1 MTDGEELFAGRKETA
16 VHMPM
21 KVSVIMPTYNQCG
34 FIRRALLSLTKQTYT
49 DWELILV
56 NDGCTDETEAFFGE
70 QYIQFGSDGQY
81 IEVGIDGFG
90 SEGEIDIIK
99 RKWAQSGNTITISGN
114 GVPTTTM
121 EITKLTDTDLT
132 LVTLGIPMSYKRVA
146 DSEIE
151 KYLN

>member
-1 MTDGEELFAGRKETA
+1 MKKWLYQFIVALMAISSFAL
-16 VHMPM
+16 
-21 KVSVIMPTYNQCG
+21 VSCSDDDDEVISSDIVGTWKWDSFN
-34 FIRRALLSLTKQTYT
+34 
-49 DWELILV
+49 
-56 NDGCTDETEAFFGE
+56 TDETEAFFGE
-70 QYIQFGSDGQY
+70 QYIQFCSDGQY

-99 RKWAQSGNTITISGN
+99 GKWAQSGNTITISGN

-121 EITKLTDTDLT
+121 EITELTDTDLT

>member
-1 MTDGEELFAGRKETA
+1 MLFVVLLAVCALSFYSCSDDEGEISSSDIVGTWKWDSF
-16 VHMPM
+16 
-21 KVSVIMPTYNQCG
+21 N
-34 FIRRALLSLTKQTYT
+34 
-49 DWELILV
+49 
-56 NDGCTDETEAFFGE
+56 TDETEAFFGE

-99 RKWAQSGNTITISGN
+99 GKWAQSGNTITISGN

>member
-1 MTDGEELFAGRKETA
+1 MKKYLNLFFMAIVTVCMLSLNSCSDDDGE
-16 VHMPM
+16 V
-21 KVSVIMPTYNQCG
+21 
-34 FIRRALLSLTKQTYT
+34 LSSDIVGTWKW
-49 DWELILV
+49 DSF
-56 NDGCTDETEAFFGE
+56 NTDETEAFFGE

-90 SEGEIDIIK
+90 SEGEVDIIRGQWK
-99 RKWAQSGNTITISGN
+99 QSGNTITVSGN
-114 GVPTTTM
+114 GVPTTTT
-121 EITKLTDTDLT
+121 EITELTDTDLT

>member
-1 MTDGEELFAGRKETA
+1 MVLLAVCALSFYSCSDDEGEISSSDIVGTWKWDSF
-16 VHMPM
+16 
-21 KVSVIMPTYNQCG
+21 N
-34 FIRRALLSLTKQTYT
+34 
-49 DWELILV
+49 
-56 NDGCTDETEAFFGE
+56 TDETEAFFRE

-99 RKWAQSGNTITISGN
+99 GKWAQSGNTITISGN

-121 EITKLTDTDLT
+121 EITELTDTDLT
-132 LVTLGIPMSYKRVA
+132 LVALGIPMSYKRVA

>member
-1 MTDGEELFAGRKETA
+1 MKKYLNLFFMAIVTVCMLSLNSCSDDDGE
-16 VHMPM
+16 V
-21 KVSVIMPTYNQCG
+21 
-34 FIRRALLSLTKQTYT
+34 LSSDIVGTWKW
-49 DWELILV
+49 DSF
-56 NDGCTDETEAFFGE
+56 NTDEMEAFSGE

-90 SEGEIDIIK
+90 SEGEVDIIRGQWK
-99 RKWAQSGNTITISGN
+99 QSGNTITVSGN
-114 GVPTTTM
+114 GVPTTTT
-121 EITKLTDTDLT
+121 EITELTDTDLT

>member
-1 MTDGEELFAGRKETA
+1 MKKYLNLFLMTIVTVCMLSLNSCSDDDGE
-16 VHMPM
+16 V
-21 KVSVIMPTYNQCG
+21 
-34 FIRRALLSLTKQTYT
+34 LSSDIVGTWKW
-49 DWELILV
+49 DSF
-56 NDGCTDETEAFFGE
+56 NTDETETFFGE

-90 SEGEIDIIK
+90 SEGEVDIIRGQWK
-99 RKWAQSGNTITISGN
+99 QSGNTITVSGN
-114 GVPTTTM
+114 GVPTTTT
-121 EITKLTDTDLT
+121 EITELTDTDLT

>member
-1 MTDGEELFAGRKETA
+1 MIGYLFLMTIVTVCMLSLNSCSDDDGE
-16 VHMPM
+16 V
-21 KVSVIMPTYNQCG
+21 
-34 FIRRALLSLTKQTYT
+34 LSSDIVGTWKW
-49 DWELILV
+49 DSF
-56 NDGCTDETEAFFGE
+56 NTDETETFFGE

-90 SEGEIDIIK
+90 SEGEVDIIRGQWK
-99 RKWAQSGNTITISGN
+99 QSGNTITVSGN
-114 GVPTTTM
+114 GVPTTTT
-121 EITKLTDTDLT
+121 EITELTDTDLT

>member
-1 MTDGEELFAGRKETA
+1 MVALFAISA
-16 VHMPM
+16 FAL
-21 KVSVIMPTYNQCG
+21 VSCSDDEDEVISSDIVGTWKWDSFN
-34 FIRRALLSLTKQTYT
+34 
-49 DWELILV
+49 
-56 NDGCTDETEAFFGE
+56 TDETEVFFGE

-90 SEGEIDIIK
+90 SEGEVDIIRGQWK
-99 RKWAQSGNTITISGN
+99 QSGNTITVSGN
-114 GVPTTTM
+114 GVPTTTT
-121 EITKLTDTDLT
+121 EITELTYTDLT

>member
-1 MTDGEELFAGRKETA
+1 MKKYLNLFFLAIVTVCMLSLNSCSDDDGE
-16 VHMPM
+16 V
-21 KVSVIMPTYNQCG
+21 
-34 FIRRALLSLTKQTYT
+34 LSSDIVGTWKW
-49 DWELILV
+49 DSF
-56 NDGCTDETEAFFGE
+56 NTDETEAFFGE

-90 SEGEIDIIK
+90 SEGEVDIIRGQWK
-99 RKWAQSGNTITISGN
+99 QSGNTITVSGN
-114 GVPTTTM
+114 GVPTTTT
-121 EITKLTDTDLT
+121 EITELTDTDLT

>member
-1 MTDGEELFAGRKETA
+1 MKKYLNLFFMAIVTVCMLSLNSCSDDDGE
-16 VHMPM
+16 V
-21 KVSVIMPTYNQCG
+21 
-34 FIRRALLSLTKQTYT
+34 LSSDIVGTWKW
-49 DWELILV
+49 DSF
-56 NDGCTDETEAFFGE
+56 NTDETETFFGE

-90 SEGEIDIIK
+90 SEGEVDIIRGQWK
-99 RKWAQSGNTITISGN
+99 QSGNTITVSGN
-114 GVPTTTM
+114 GVPTTTT
-121 EITKLTDTDLT
+121 EITELTDTDLT

>member
-1 MTDGEELFAGRKETA
+1 MVLLAVCALSFYSCSDDEGEISSSDIVGTWKWDSF
-16 VHMPM
+16 
-21 KVSVIMPTYNQCG
+21 N
-34 FIRRALLSLTKQTYT
+34 
-49 DWELILV
+49 
-56 NDGCTDETEAFFGE
+56 TDETEAFFGE

-99 RKWAQSGNTITISGN
+99 GKWAQSGNTITISGN

>member
-1 MTDGEELFAGRKETA
+1 MKRINLLFVVLLAVCALSFYSCSDDEGEISSSDIVGTWKWDSF
-16 VHMPM
+16 
-21 KVSVIMPTYNQCG
+21 N
-34 FIRRALLSLTKQTYT
+34 
-49 DWELILV
+49 
-56 NDGCTDETEAFFGE
+56 TDETEAFFGE

-99 RKWAQSGNTITISGN
+99 GKWAQSGNTITISGN

>member
-1 MTDGEELFAGRKETA
+1 MVLLAVCALSFYSCSDDEGEISSSDIVGTWKWDSF
-16 VHMPM
+16 
-21 KVSVIMPTYNQCG
+21 N
-34 FIRRALLSLTKQTYT
+34 
-49 DWELILV
+49 
-56 NDGCTDETEAFFGE
+56 TDETEAFFGE

-99 RKWAQSGNTITISGN
+99 GKWAQSGNTITISGN

-121 EITKLTDTDLT
+121 EITELTDTDLT

>member
-1 MTDGEELFAGRKETA
+1 MAIVTVCMLSLNSCSDDDGE
-16 VHMPM
+16 V
-21 KVSVIMPTYNQCG
+21 
-34 FIRRALLSLTKQTYT
+34 LSSDIVGTWKW
-49 DWELILV
+49 DSF
-56 NDGCTDETEAFFGE
+56 NTDETETFFGE

-90 SEGEIDIIK
+90 SEGEVDIIRGQWK
-99 RKWAQSGNTITISGN
+99 QSGNTITVSGN
-114 GVPTTTM
+114 GVPTTTT
-121 EITKLTDTDLT
+121 EITELTDTDLT

>member
-1 MTDGEELFAGRKETA
+1 MKRINLLFVVLLAVCALSFYSCSDDEGEISSSDIVGTWKWDSF
-16 VHMPM
+16 
-21 KVSVIMPTYNQCG
+21 N
-34 FIRRALLSLTKQTYT
+34 
-49 DWELILV
+49 
-56 NDGCTDETEAFFGE
+56 TDETEAFFGE

-99 RKWAQSGNTITISGN
+99 GKWAQSGNTITISGN

-121 EITKLTDTDLT
+121 EITELTDTDLT

>member
-1 MTDGEELFAGRKETA
+1 MKKYLNLFFMAIVTVCMLSLNSCSDDDGE
-16 VHMPM
+16 V
-21 KVSVIMPTYNQCG
+21 
-34 FIRRALLSLTKQTYT
+34 LSSDIVGTWKW
-49 DWELILV
+49 DSF
-56 NDGCTDETEAFFGE
+56 NTDETEAFFGE

-90 SEGEIDIIK
+90 SEGEVDIIK
-99 RKWAQSGNTITISGN
+99 GQWKQSGNTITVSGN
-114 GVPTTTM
+114 GVSTTTT
-121 EITKLTDTDLT
+121 EITELTDTDLT

>member
-1 MTDGEELFAGRKETA
+1 MKKYLNLFFMAIVTVCMLSLNSCSDDDGE
-16 VHMPM
+16 V
-21 KVSVIMPTYNQCG
+21 
-34 FIRRALLSLTKQTYT
+34 LSSDIVGTWK
-49 DWELILV
+49 W
-56 NDGCTDETEAFFGE
+56 NSFNTDETEAFFGE

-90 SEGEIDIIK
+90 SEGEVDIIRGQWK
-99 RKWAQSGNTITISGN
+99 QSGNTITVSGN
-114 GVPTTTM
+114 GVPTTTT
-121 EITKLTDTDLT
+121 EITELTDTDLT

>member
-1 MTDGEELFAGRKETA
+1 MVLLAVCALSFYSCSDDEGEISSSDIVGTWKWDSF
-16 VHMPM
+16 
-21 KVSVIMPTYNQCG
+21 N
-34 FIRRALLSLTKQTYT
+34 
-49 DWELILV
+49 
-56 NDGCTDETEAFFGE
+56 TDETEAFFGE

-99 RKWAQSGNTITISGN
+99 GKWAQSGNTITISGN

-121 EITKLTDTDLT
+121 EITELTDTDLT

-146 DSEIE
+146 DSEIG

>member
-1 MTDGEELFAGRKETA
+1 MKRINLLFVVLLAVCALSFYSCSDDEGEISSSDIVGTWKWDSF
-16 VHMPM
+16 
-21 KVSVIMPTYNQCG
+21 N
-34 FIRRALLSLTKQTYT
+34 
-49 DWELILV
+49 
-56 NDGCTDETEAFFGE
+56 TDETEAFFGE

>member
-1 MTDGEELFAGRKETA
+1 MRRINLLFVVLLA
-16 VHMPM
+16 V
-21 KVSVIMPTYNQCG
+21 C
-34 FIRRALLSLTKQTYT
+34 ALSFYSCSDDESEISSSDIVGTWKW
-49 DWELILV
+49 DSF
-56 NDGCTDETEAFFGE
+56 NTDETEAFFGE

-99 RKWAQSGNTITISGN
+99 GKWAQSGNTITISGN

-121 EITKLTDTDLT
+121 EITELTDTDLT